1 MRSESNGKGRPQPK
15 SPPKKRGRPSDLVA
29 WMPRGEACQ
38 LLQASVTTLRNW
50 EGKRFRVKRTA
61 ATTDGTSRVY
71 YHRDDVERVRLEK
84 LGPRQWEVERHVL
97 DALAQGRTPSTILH
111 EVTHV
116 TLADVERIRDHDAR
130 LSGACILETA
140 EVRTLRQLL
149 DVEQMT
155 GAVLVA
161 HVRAVV
167 ERVERLAEK
176 LASLRHSRRSEPPK
190 TSNGSS

>member
-15 SPPKKRGRPSDLVA
+15 TAGKKRGRPSNLVA

-50 EGKRFRVKRTA
+50 EGKRFRVKRTR
-61 ATTDGTSRVY
+61 ATTDGTERVY

-84 LGPRQWEVERHVL
+84 LGPRQWEIERHVL
-97 DALAQGRTPSTILH
+97 DALAAGRTPWAILH

-116 TLADVERIRDHDAR
+116 TLADIERIRDHDAR
-130 LSGACILETA
+130 LSNACILDPA
-140 EVRTLRQLL
+140 SVRELRQLL
-149 DVEQMT
+149 EVEAMT
-155 GAVLVA
+155 APVLVA

-176 LASLRHSRRSEPPK
+176 LASLRQTRRSEPPK
-190 TSNGSS
+190 APNGSS